1 MPKTEKILVPIWAR
15 VGFVIFFCL
24 TFYFFII
31 SPSFTKLENK
41 SLPVINR
48 QPVLSEMAQKILTSP
63 ITQPPPVINPPHKEP
78 PAAETLAVSSN
89 GVFKC
94 VNDEKVSYTET
105 PCKSGAVPMN
115 RDFISISEAPSNTAT
130 VIKNNNGVYSV
141 IGSVNSQPTEF
152 LIDSGATN
160 TTISGEL
167 AYRLGV
173 HTCQIV
179 NQTNT
184 ANGMAGNCR
193 ITVSSL
199 SFAGFNYS
207 NITVNL
213 SPNMKGASLIGND
226 LTSKLKVMQ
235 NNGVMTIS
243 KY

>member
-1 MPKTEKILVPIWAR
+1 MT
-15 VGFVIFFCL
+15 
-24 TFYFFII
+24 FII
-31 SPSFTKLENK
+31 SPLLTKLENK
-41 SLPVINR
+41 SPPVIIR
-48 QPVLSEMAQKILTSP
+48 QPVLSKAAPEILTAP
-63 ITQPPPVINPPHKEP
+63 ITQSPPVKSPPLKKP

-94 VNDEKVSYTET
+94 VNDGKVSYTET

-115 RDFISISEAPSNTAT
+115 RDFVSTSEAFSNTAT
-130 VIKNNNGVYSV
+130 VIRNNNGVYSV
-141 IGSVNSQPTEF
+141 TGSVNSQPTEF

-173 HTCQIV
+173 YTCQIV

-184 ANGMAGNCR
+184 ANGMTGNCR

-226 LTSKLKVMQ
+226 LTSKLKITQ